1 MKVDIS
7 KLCIAIISVFIT
19 ASCVAQDVTQ
29 NLGNVKQIN
38 KTDAGFSITTE
49 HGQIVLQSYL
59 PDVIRIRIAQVIA
72 SNDFSYAVVQ
82 KPKSY
87 FKNFVESKTQI
98 KFETDSL
105 YINIE
110 KMPFQ
115 ISIYNRNMELINSD
129 YQSLA
134 TTFWHDEITT
144 HKTLFADEKFIGL
157 GEKTGGLNRRG
168 SAYHN
173 WNTDKYAYPVDFDPL
188 YKTVPFFMGIHDSL
202 TYGIFLDNSYKT
214 NFNFGASTDDAFMS
228 FTCESGEMNY
238 YFFGSPTIAGIIE
251 DYTWLTGRMP
261 MPPLWSIGYQQC
273 RWSYMNDKEVLSV
286 ARTFREKK
294 IPCDVIYNDIDYMDR
309 YRVFTWSDKKFPNHK
324 SYIKQLNDLN
334 FHLAVIIDPGIAVA
348 DDYKVS
354 KDGVAKNAFVTYPD
368 GKLVV
373 ANVWPGRCNFPD
385 FTKPATR
392 SWWESNV
399 KSLAADGVE
408 GFWNDMNEPAS
419 WGQSL
424 SNTIEFD
431 FDGHKT
437 TMKQAHNVYGMQMSR
452 ATYDGAKQNNKRPFI
467 LTRATYSGGQRF
479 AAVWTGDNDANDNHM
494 LLGVRLVNSLGLS
507 GFSFAGVDI
516 GGFASDPTVA
526 LFQRWLSIGVYTP
539 FFRNHAKMDTRDK
552 EPWAL
557 GENVETESRRQ
568 IELRYQLLPYLY
580 SMFYQSAIS
589 GLPVSRSLAIDF
601 TLDEKVYYSTNENE
615 YMFGN
620 ALLIAPCTS
629 TEQYA
634 QVYLPKGV
642 WYRFSSDKKYDGLQ
656 SVLVESPL
664 HNLPVFA
671 KGGSII
677 PMQSIIQSTTEVPSD
692 TLQLHVYNGT
702 ISTSFTYYE
711 DDGNSFNYE
720 KGSYYKRDIK
730 FNGVTKTLS
739 FEKPILGY
747 TSHFHYYNIIF
758 HGFEN
763 IENITLTEANGN
775 KALQTLN
782 KTTTTTKALIKADID
797 NPFSI
802 NW

>member
-1 MKVDIS
+1 MKVDIRE
-7 KLCIAIISVFIT
+7 IYTIIISVFISV
-19 ASCVAQDVTQ
+19 SCVAQDITH
-29 NLGNVKQIN
+29 NLGNVKQVN
-38 KTDAGFSITTE
+38 KIAAGFSITTE
-49 HGQIVLQSYL
+49 HGQVILQSYL

-72 SNDFSYAVVQ
+72 PTDFSYAVMQ
-82 KPKSY
+82 QPKNY
-87 FKNFVESKTQI
+87 FKNFVESKTQL

-105 YINIE
+105 HISIE
-110 KMPFQ
+110 KNPFQ
-115 ISIYNRNMELINSD
+115 ISIYNQKMELISSD
-129 YQSLA
+129 YQSLS

-144 HKTLFADEKFIGL
+144 HKKLFADEKFIGL

-168 SAYHN
+168 SSYNN
-173 WNTDKYAYPVDFDPL
+173 WNTDKYAYPIDFDPL
-188 YKTVPFFMGIHDSL
+188 YKTVPFFMGIHDSI

-261 MPPLWSIGYQQC
+261 MPPLWGIGYQQC

-309 YRVFTWSDKKFPNHK
+309 YRVFTWSDEKFPNHK
-324 SYIKQLNDLN
+324 SYIKKLNDLN

-399 KSLAADGVE
+399 KSLADDGVE

-424 SNTIEFD
+424 SNAIEFD

-452 ATYDGAKQNNKRPFI
+452 ATYNGAKQNNKRPFI
-467 LTRATYSGGQRF
+467 LTRATYSGGQRY

-494 LLGVRLVNSLGLS
+494 LLGVRMVNSLGLG

-580 SMFYQSAIS
+580 SMFYQSVIS

-601 TLDEKVYYSTNENE
+601 TLDEKVYYSANENE
-615 YMFGN
+615 FMFGN
-620 ALLIAPCTS
+620 ALLVAPCIS
-629 TEQYA
+629 TEQYT
-634 QVYLPKGV
+634 QVYLPKGI

-656 SVLVESPL
+656 SVLVESPVY
-664 HNLPVFA
+664 NLPVFV
-671 KGGSII
+671 KGGSVI
-677 PMQSIIQSTTEVPSD
+677 PMQSIIQSTAELPSD
-692 TLQLHVYNGT
+692 TLQIHVYNGT
-702 ISTSFTYYE
+702 EVTSFTYYE
-711 DDGNSFNYE
+711 DDGNSFDYE
-720 KGSYYKRDIK
+720 QGSYYKRDIK
-730 FNGVTKTLS
+730 FDGTAKTLS
-739 FEKPILGY
+739 FENPKNGY
-747 TSHFHYYNIIF
+747 ASHFHYYNLVF

-763 IENITLTEANGN
+763 IENISITEANGN
-775 KALQTLN
+775 KALQTFD
-782 KTTTTTKALIKADID
+782 KTATTIKAFIKGGID
-797 NPFSI
+797 NVFSI
-802 NW
+802 SW